1 MKRYLFKHILQY
13 ILILLVSSSVLI
25 TLFLLE
31 DRQQKILIIYSLA
44 SLYLLWGILH
54 HYYEHDLSLEVV
66 LEYLIFATVILW
78 VLVNTV

>member
-78 VLVNTV
+78 VLVNII